1 MDGWMDGWMD
11 EVTCPG
17 PQSSNGCELSLFG
30 ENYFSELLVSHL
42 EDRSDN
48 NSQ

>member
-1 MDGWMDGWMD
+1 MDGWMD

-17 PQSSNGCELSLFG
+17 PQSSDGCEFSLFW

-48 NSQ
+48 NCIN